1 MPILDTFI
9 AESLHKCGL
18 GEPFLATDRNLA
30 NVNEAL
36 DFIELE
42 LVDKGINIK
51 T

>member
-1 MPILDTFI
+1 MPVLDTFI
-9 AESLHKCGL
+9 AEPLHKCVL
-18 GEPFLATDRNLA
+18 GETFLATDWNLA
-30 NVNEAL
+30 NVDEAL